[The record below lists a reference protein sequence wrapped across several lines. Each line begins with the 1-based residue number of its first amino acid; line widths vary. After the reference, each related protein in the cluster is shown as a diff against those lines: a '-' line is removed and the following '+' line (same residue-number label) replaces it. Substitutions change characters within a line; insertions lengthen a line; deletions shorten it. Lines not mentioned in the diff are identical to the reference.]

1 MPRKPSSNVNLA
13 AIAKQLG
20 ISISTAS
27 RALRNAEGIRA
38 ETRTRVLEAA
48 ESLGYDFS
56 RRNALEINTLPHHI
70 MALAQCNSPQS
81 DQRYLAGMSRASV
94 MMNLAILSHH
104 ITTEE
109 CPGVLDPRYQP
120 AAMKAGLV
128 EGLVLIHRWPADIA
142 QRLSQKWPIVSI
154 VHHYPETNI
163 DHIGIDDRT
172 GLSSLMSH
180 LRDGGHTRIGFFG
193 LCREMSWAC
202 SRFSAYVENLIRMG
216 LPYEPQNVI
225 EISLAEA
232 MAPSVFECGDWTKS
246 VISRVKAGVDAWVC
260 SSAATAYT
268 LCRCF
273 RDRGFRIPDD
283 VAVTGYHNNQSIPAD
298 LPLLT
303 ATVVA
308 DEELGAA
315 ALRRLLHR
323 FSHPDESQRSIL
335 LPARFIGGETTRKVP
350 NNVMERAG

>member
-13 AIAKQLG
+13 AIARQLG

-38 ETRTRVLEAA
+38 ETRTKVLEAA

-56 RRNALEINTLPHHI
+56 RRNTLEISPHPHHI

-94 MMNLAILSHH
+94 MLNLAILSHH

-109 CPGVLDPRYQP
+109 CPGVLDAKYQP

-142 QRLSQKWPIVSI
+142 LRLSLKWPIVSI
-154 VHHYPETNI
+154 VHHYPETTI

-172 GLSSLMSH
+172 GMASLMSH

-193 LCREMSWAC
+193 LAREMSWAC

-216 LPYEPQNVI
+216 MSYEPQNVI
-225 EISLAEA
+225 EISLADA
-232 MAPSVFECGDWTKS
+232 MAPETFECGDWTQS
-246 VISRVKAGVDAWVC
+246 VISRAKGGVDAWVC

-273 RDRGFRIPDD
+273 RDRGYKIPDD
-283 VAVTGYHNNQSIPAD
+283 VAVTGYHSNVTNPAD
-298 LPLLT
+298 LPMLT
-303 ATVVA
+303 STVVA

-335 LPARFIGGETTRKVP
+335 LPARLVEGDTTRKVASRLP
-350 NNVMERAG
+350 EEI